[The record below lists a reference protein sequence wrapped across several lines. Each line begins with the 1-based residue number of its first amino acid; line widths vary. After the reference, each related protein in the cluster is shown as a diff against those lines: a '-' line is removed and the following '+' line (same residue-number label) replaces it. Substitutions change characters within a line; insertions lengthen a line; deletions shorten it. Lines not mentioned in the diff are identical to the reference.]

1 MMKKCFCIKI
11 MSQAI
16 LRDLK
21 EFRQSI
27 SILLRKSKLYYF
39 DFLKNIYLFRLWD
52 DLVMID
58 AYPADDSILS
68 LAHS

>member
-1 MMKKCFCIKI
+1 MMKKCFYIKI

-27 SILLRKSKLYYF
+27 SILLRKSKLYFNFQKY
-39 DFLKNIYLFRLWD
+39 IYLFRLWD

>member
-21 EFRQSI
+21 EFRQYI
-27 SILLRKSKLYYF
+27 SILLRKSKLYF

>member
-1 MMKKCFCIKI
+1 MMKKCFYIKI

-21 EFRQSI
+21 EFRQYI
-27 SILLRKSKLYYF
+27 SILLRKSKLYF

-58 AYPADDSILS
+58 AYPADDNILS

>member
-1 MMKKCFCIKI
+1 

-21 EFRQSI
+21 EFRQYI
-27 SILLRKSKLYYF
+27 SILLRKSKLYF

>member
-1 MMKKCFCIKI
+1 MMKKCFYIKI

-21 EFRQSI
+21 EFRRSI
-27 SILLRKSKLYYF
+27 SILLRKSKLYF
-39 DFLKNIYLFRLWD
+39 DFQKIYLFRLWD

>member
-1 MMKKCFCIKI
+1 

-27 SILLRKSKLYYF
+27 SILLRKSKLYF
-39 DFLKNIYLFRLWD
+39 DILKNIYLFRLWD